1 MGGGVGVVVIG
12 GYCSADITTCFESS
26 KFFFFP
32 KSFSVLT
39 IDADGE
45 MRAKCVVF
53 LLFQDDA
60 SKRCCGVFLRWW

>member
-39 IDADGE
+39 IDAADE
-45 MRAKCVVF
+45 MRAKCVLGSFFFKMMRVSVVVVF
-53 LLFQDDA
+53 
-60 SKRCCGVFLRWW
+60 S